1 MKIIILLSVTL
12 LLLGACR
19 KEPLPVNPPVLP
31 STPSLKVVWQ
41 HPLSPDTAEI
51 SGDAWHIWEGNVI
64 YTTNFSTPGGQIHC
78 RDAATGEL
86 RWRRDDLQ
94 TGWTNR
100 QIVSIADK
108 VIASTGH
115 KIFCIDNNTGEY
127 VWKTDVKQLSGNSA
141 GGWPRIYKVGEYVYH
156 AHHTGPAPYMNTLSL
171 VRSHHSVGQWDTLF
185 TLPHDS
191 NYYPGLSSVSFWLN
205 PQGDSILMAPVT
217 MLGDLALYGANQ
229 GRADLY
235 AFNLRTRQMEWSL
248 KDFDT
253 FRSECPIYP
262 PVISGN
268 RLYINCSKALYCIDL
283 LSGSV
288 VWSRDFPSA
297 WGSDIR
303 YNSLKEYG
311 NTILLVSDHTNKA
324 MAISKTDGSTVWEN
338 KEVGASADELTL
350 FEGILYYTSTATGR
364 LYAINAS
371 TGKTIWNMGSPNR
384 TSKVPASFSFQNL
397 CIDTVSRRLYVTD
410 TYFILCVELPE
421 G

>member
-1 MKIIILLSVTL
+1 MKMFLSSIVTL
-12 LLLGACR
+12 LLLYACR
-19 KEPLPVNPPVLP
+19 KEEPAPVVPPEPPV
-31 STPSLKVVWQ
+31 TPKLKVVWQ
-41 HPLSPDTAEI
+41 HPLSSDTADI
-51 SGDAWHIWEGNVI
+51 SGDAWHIWEGKVI
-64 YTTNFSTPGGQIHC
+64 YTTNFSEPGGQIHC

-86 RWRRDDLQ
+86 RWLRDDLH
-94 TGWTNR
+94 TGWTDR
-100 QIVSIADK
+100 RIVSVADK
-108 VIASTGH
+108 TIASTGER
-115 KIFCIDNNTGEY
+115 KFCIDNRTGQD
-127 VWKTDVKQLSGNSA
+127 VWRVDLEPFYGNIRLYTA
-141 GGWPRIYKVGEYVYH
+141 GEFVYDAH
-156 AHHTGPAPYMNTLSL
+156 YPNGPPYFQSLTMVRAHHSSA
-171 VRSHHSVGQWDTLF
+171 RWDTLF
-185 TLPHDS
+185 TLPHD
-191 NYYPGLSSVSFWLN
+191 NKYYPGLSSVSLWIN
-205 PQGDSILMAPVT
+205 PQGDSILMIPVT

-253 FRSECPIYP
+253 FRSGCPIYP

-283 LSGSV
+283 LNGSV

-311 NTILLVSDHTNKA
+311 NTILLVSDHTHVA
-324 MAISKTDGSTVWEN
+324 MAISKTDGSKVWEN

-364 LYAINAS
+364 LYAVNAA
-371 TGKTIWNMGSPNR
+371 TGQTIWNMGSPNR
-384 TSKVPASFSFQNL
+384 TSKRPASFSFQNL
-397 CIDTVSRRLYVTD
+397 CIDPAGRKLYVTD
-410 TYFILCVELPE
+410 KYFILCVELPE